1 MTHVKQPTDQLLTLG
16 NMRHLGVQRLV
27 AYCLNPSCRHEGLID
42 VSKFAD
48 EIEVLSFAH
57 KVVCAKCGAFGPRLD
72 VHPNWKEQPL
82 QLLPGKVWR

>member
-1 MTHVKQPTDQLLTLG
+1 MTDVTQPPDELLTLG

-27 AYCLNPSCRHEGLID
+27 AYCLTPSCRHEGLID

-48 EIEVLSFAH
+48 EIEVPSFAR

-72 VHPNWKEQPL
+72 VRPNWKEQPS
-82 QLLPGKVWR
+82 QEA